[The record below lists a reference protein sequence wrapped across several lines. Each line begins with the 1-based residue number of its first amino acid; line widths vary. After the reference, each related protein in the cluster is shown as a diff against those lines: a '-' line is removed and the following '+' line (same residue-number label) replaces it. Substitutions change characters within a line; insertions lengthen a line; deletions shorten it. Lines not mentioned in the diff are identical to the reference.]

1 LSSPTDTQRA
11 SSAGAPAAPALAKSL
26 GIGACTA
33 IVVGNM
39 VGSGFYLSPSAM
51 APYGVLAIL
60 SWVVMGAGAV
70 CLGLTFARLARIS
83 PATGGPYAYSRI
95 GYGDFVGFLVA
106 WGYWISIW
114 ASLPAIAVAFT
125 GSLFKIVPAFQGNRP
140 MAVLITIG
148 VMWLVVLTNLR
159 GVKAAGVVAEVTTY
173 SKLVPFAAISL
184 VGLFFIKLG
193 NLSEFNPSGHSLLS
207 SAATLAPLT
216 MFAYLGLE
224 SATVPA
230 GDVKDPARTIPRS
243 TILGVSTAAL
253 LYVLGTTV
261 VLGVVPREELVKSAA
276 PFADAARI
284 MWGGWA
290 AGIVGVAVMISSL
303 GALNGWTLLMGQV
316 PMAAA
321 QDRLFPTLF
330 GRVSSRGV
338 PAFSI
343 IFSAILATALILVQA
358 AGSAGFAAF
367 YSLVVNLATMTA
379 VVPYAFCALAVGL
392 VAARAVGNGT
402 VPRVSAVECIAFV
415 FSLFTLYGCGAE
427 AVLYGFLLLMLGIPV
442 YVWQVRRQSAAQRKS
457 GVSDAGGGLAA
468 RLPEPSARRESGT
481 SVVKELGASAN

>member
-1 LSSPTDTQRA
+1 MSTASEKQRA
-11 SSAGAPAAPALAKSL
+11 SSAGSAPALKSL
-26 GIGACTA
+26 GVAACTA

-39 VGSGFYLSPSAM
+39 VGSGFYLSPSAL
-51 APYGVLAIL
+51 APYGILAIL
-60 SWVVMGAGAV
+60 SWVVMGGGAI
-70 CLGLTFARLARIS
+70 CLGLTFARLARLS
-83 PATGGPYAYSRI
+83 PATGGPYAYSRM
-95 GYGDFVGFLVA
+95 GFGDFAGFLVA

-140 MAVLITIG
+140 LAVAITIG
-148 VMWLVVLTNLR
+148 VMWLIVFTNLR
-159 GVKAAGVVAEVTTY
+159 GVKEAGLVAEVTTY
-173 SKLVPFAAISL
+173 SKLVPFAAISII
-184 VGLFFIKLG
+184 GLFFIRPG
-193 NLSEFNPSGHSLLS
+193 NLSEFNPSGQSLLA

-230 GDVKDPARTIPRS
+230 GDVKDPARTIPLS
-243 TILGVSTAAL
+243 TIIGVSIAAL

-290 AGIVGVAVMISSL
+290 ADIVGVAVMISSL

-321 QDRLFPTLF
+321 QDRLFPALF

-338 PAFSI
+338 PAIGI
-343 IFSAILATALILVQA
+343 IFSAILATSLILVQA
-358 AGSAGFAAF
+358 AGSSGFAAF

-379 VVPYAFCALAVGL
+379 VVPYAFCALSVGL
-392 VAARAVGNGT
+392 VAAHAAGGGKVPPVG
-402 VPRVSAVECIAFV
+402 AVEWIAFV
-415 FSLFTLYGCGAE
+415 FSIFTLYGCGPE
-427 AVLYGFLLLMLGIPV
+427 AVLYGFVLLMLGIPV
-442 YVWQVRRQSAAQRKS
+442 YVWQVRQQSAVAS
-457 GVSDAGGGLAA
+457 
-468 RLPEPSARRESGT
+468 RL
-481 SVVKELGASAN
+481 